1 MASIRKGQSQLVRL
15 QFLVWYICSWTIKNL
30 MICHREMTW
39 RCSAFSVLKLNGLI
53 QTNKNKTSTWKTGK
67 RERGWERHERHE
79 RSNEV
84 RSDEEEDAGT
94 GLQGEGVHELGMN
107 MVHVHWSTEG
117 GHKEAFISA
126 KTEWHTVSQ
135 VFIYTNAETA
145 QLVLIL
151 ISKSMY

>member
-1 MASIRKGQSQLVRL
+1 MFSFQCLKAERL
-15 QFLVWYICSWTIKNL
+15 DPNKQKQDKHMENR
-30 MICHREMTW
+30 RE
-39 RCSAFSVLKLNGLI
+39 
-53 QTNKNKTSTWKTGK
+53 
-67 RERGWERHERHE
+67 RERGWERHERHDE

-126 KTEWHTVSQ
+126 KTVTKQ
-135 VFIYTNAETA
+135 VKRVRSHKCQKLKQHNHFQY
-145 QLVLIL
+145 
-151 ISKSMY
+151 